1 MREKSIHRTAAAAI
15 AALLASLALPSCESS
30 APFTREGFALGTA
43 CRVSVYGRDAP
54 KAVDAA
60 FKRLADIEA
69 RMSANSA
76 DSEVALVSANAGRTP
91 VAVSEDTYFVLG
103 VALEYARLTD
113 GAFDPTVGP
122 LVKLWGIGTD
132 RARVPSRE
140 EIDAARALVGYRD
153 VETEDAAR
161 KVFLKRVGMSLDLG
175 AIAKGYAADQA
186 ASILREGGVKR
197 AIIDLGGNVYV
208 VGSKAKA
215 KPFRI
220 GIQDPARERNR
231 YIGILP
237 AKDLTL
243 VTSGAYERFFTEG
256 GKRYHHIL
264 DIATGY
270 PADSGLV
277 SVTIIA
283 PESIRAD
290 ALSTSVFILGR
301 ERGSALLAGQAGV
314 SAILVSADGTIDLL
328 GPGAA
333 DFEFTGTEGYRMG
346 TRP

>member
-1 MREKSIHRTAAAAI
+1 MRHSMLVRSAAAMVSAI
-15 AALLASLALPSCESS
+15 ALASCAPSSPSS
-30 APFTREGFALGTA
+30 KEGFALGTV

-54 KAVDAA
+54 KAVDAV
-60 FKRLADIEA
+60 FTRLAEIER
-69 RMSANSA
+69 RMSANLPA
-76 DSEVALVSANAGRTP
+76 SEVSLVSANAGKAP

-103 VALEYARLTD
+103 VALEYARLTE

-132 RARVPSRE
+132 DARVPSRA
-140 EIDAARALVGYRD
+140 EIDAARALVDYRGVKTD
-153 VETEDAAR
+153 DATR
-161 KVFLKRVGMSLDLG
+161 SVFLERAGMALDLG
-175 AIAKGYAADQA
+175 AIAKGYAADEA
-186 ASILREGGVKR
+186 AAILRKGGVKR
-197 AIIDLGGNVYV
+197 AIIDLGGNIYV
-208 VGSKAKA
+208 IGSKAKG

-220 GIQDPARERNR
+220 GIQDPAQERNR

-237 AKDLTL
+237 AENLTL

-270 PADSGLV
+270 PAESGLV

-283 PESIRAD
+283 PKSIRAD

-301 ERGSALLAGQAGV
+301 ERGAALLAGQAGV

-328 GPGAA
+328 GQGAA
-333 DFEFTGTEGYRMG
+333 GFEFTGTEAYRMG
-346 TRP
+346 ARP